1 LLSYFTLNVLVTF
14 FCVPACLPVCFADCL
29 TFAKVISLY
38 HRFCLCRVSMMVD
51 EMGAGL
57 DWGSNAKQEKQKQ
70 HNNNP
75 VL

>member
-1 LLSYFTLNVLVTF
+1 MQGFHNGHVL
-14 FCVPACLPVCFADCL
+14 CL
-29 TFAKVISLY
+29 
-38 HRFCLCRVSMMVD
+38 D